1 MKKILFNILSTFIIL
16 FLLELPDYLFSLLNQ
31 NYLFTFS
38 FNDKIFIIFAFI
50 LTFLN
55 FKTKIIFFAILFFLI
70 FLELLN
76 FNFFGKLIA
85 PYDILLFFEHFIE
98 IADGFKDAYHYIFTP
113 FIATILP
120 FLILFFIF
128 KFINKYLLLY
138 PKLNYLLIIAL
149 LALPIGVAN
158 KIYIKHKEAKERN
171 PKLYTPAIKN
181 IINSISYFSVVTLP
195 KHFQQVEIKKF
206 KPLTKNNTP
215 KVNIIFIIG
224 ESFRYKNCYL
234 LGYQKNNM
242 PLLSTIKDKIKY
254 KKTISSGTMTK
265 VSVSYML
272 NGVKNVDEVSKI
284 FTHNFSIFKLA
295 KENNFSTSF
304 VTAQSS
310 NAFKYIYN
318 LIDKKHIDNLKT
330 PKEILNSN
338 QFATLNDIKLLN
350 IIQNIDLKKPNLI
363 VLQMNGSHFPYSD
376 KSPKKYKLFKNEY
389 DNSIVYTDYVL
400 YSIINY
406 IKRQKNILPTFIFF
420 VSDHGEL
427 LGEYGHR
434 GHGRLEKEVFE
445 VPFIFYSN
453 QKNTIIKNFLDNQKI
468 LSQNDITK
476 MIYYLLGYKIDLT
489 PKNNREVFVT
499 GRDLSGYVG
508 YKKIKINDENISI
521 SKTLYK

>member
-1 MKKILFNILSTFIIL
+1 MKKIIFNLVFAFIIL
-16 FLLELPDYLFSLLNQ
+16 FCLELADYLFSLFNQ
-31 NYLFTFS
+31 NYFFSFS
-38 FNDKIFIIFAFI
+38 FNDKLFIIFAFVI
-50 LTFLN
+50 TFLK
-55 FKTKIIFFAILFFLI
+55 FKTKIMFFSLFFFLI
-70 FLELLN
+70 FLEFLN
-76 FNFFGKLIA
+76 FNFFGKLVA
-85 PYDILLFFEHFIE
+85 PYDILLFFEHFVE
-98 IADGFKDAYHYIFTP
+98 IADGFKDAYNYIFTP
-113 FIATILP
+113 FISTIIP
-120 FLILFFIF
+120 FLILFIIS
-128 KFINKYLLLY
+128 KFIDKYLFLY
-138 PKLNYLLIIAL
+138 PKLSYLLIVGL

-181 IINSISYFSVVTLP
+181 MINSISYFSVVTLP
-195 KHFQQVEIKKF
+195 KHFQKVEIKNF
-206 KPLTKNNTP
+206 KPLIKKETP

-224 ESFRYKNCYL
+224 ESFRYKNCHL
-234 LGYQKNNM
+234 LGYSKNNM
-242 PLLSTIKDKIKY
+242 PLLSKIKDEIKY
-254 KKTISSGTMTK
+254 KETISAGTMTK

-272 NGVKNVDEVSKI
+272 NGVKSVDEVSKI

-304 VTAQSS
+304 ITAQSS

-318 LIDKKHIDNLKT
+318 LIDINHIDSLKT
-330 PKEILNSN
+330 PKEILHSN
-338 QFATLNDIKLLN
+338 QFSALNDIKLLN
-350 IIQNIDLKKPNLI
+350 IIKNFNLKKPNLI

-406 IKRQKNILPTFIFF
+406 IKNQKEILPTFIFF

-453 QKNTIIKNFLDNQKI
+453 KKDKTIENFLNNQKI

-476 MIYYLLGYKIDLT
+476 MIYHLLGYKIELI
-489 PKNNREVFVT
+489 PNNHREVFVT
-499 GRDLSGYVG
+499 GRDLAGYVG
-508 YKKIKINDENISI
+508 YKKIKIDDTNLSI

>member
-1 MKKILFNILSTFIIL
+1 
-16 FLLELPDYLFSLLNQ
+16 
-31 NYLFTFS
+31 
-38 FNDKIFIIFAFI
+38 
-50 LTFLN
+50 
-55 FKTKIIFFAILFFLI
+55 
-70 FLELLN
+70 
-76 FNFFGKLIA
+76 
-85 PYDILLFFEHFIE
+85 
-98 IADGFKDAYHYIFTP
+98 
-113 FIATILP
+113 
-120 FLILFFIF
+120 
-128 KFINKYLLLY
+128 
-138 PKLNYLLIIAL
+138 
-149 LALPIGVAN
+149 
-158 KIYIKHKEAKERN
+158 
-171 PKLYTPAIKN
+171 
-181 IINSISYFSVVTLP
+181 
-195 KHFQQVEIKKF
+195 
-206 KPLTKNNTP
+206 
-215 KVNIIFIIG
+215 
-224 ESFRYKNCYL
+224 
-234 LGYQKNNM
+234 M
-242 PLLSTIKDKIKY
+242 PLLSTIKDEIKY

-318 LIDKKHIDNLKT
+318 LIDKKYIDNLKT